1 MSKFWSATKY
11 DVNPHS
17 YICINPKCGR
27 ALPHYMGIGKASNRK
42 CPECGAK
49 MQKVW
54 GEPRK

>member
-27 ALPHYMGIGKASNRK
+27 ALPHYKGIGKASNRK